1 VRVLLSAFSCQ
12 PGRGSEP
19 GVGWGVVSQAALRH
33 QIVVL
38 TDAHNRPA
46 IEQERA
52 LTPLSQASFV
62 YLGLPSVYRW
72 AGKSKCSGYLYYF
85 LWQLWAL
92 RVARKLHRE
101 HPFDLVHH
109 VTFVNSWAPSFLG
122 RLGIPFVWF
131 AGAKEHTPI
140 RFYRVLS
147 WRARITEA
155 LRSLAVAG
163 MGWLNLRWT
172 AVRAS
177 VVVTSSPE
185 RVWPAR
191 LTVERQPVG
200 ALGEEEMVALG
211 GLPIRKGGP
220 FRMASIGQL
229 NGGKGLVMGMRAF
242 VRLLE
247 THPESEYWI
256 VGDGPERKRLERL
269 AHELRCAHRVQFLGW
284 VPRSE
289 IPALLA
295 QVDVLVHPSLHEQFG
310 YVVLE
315 AMAAGRVVLVTDVGG
330 CGPLAKSGCGVVIP
344 LESPEQVTAELHK
357 ALLRLVWDGGHRLRA
372 AQAARKAAE
381 ELWSWAAAG
390 SRLEQIYQQ
399 AAGLPPR
406 NPCGWREQRLPRRVE
421 RQNAR

>member
-1 VRVLLSAFSCQ
+1 MRVLLSAFSCQ

-19 GVGWGVVSQAALRH
+19 GIGWGVITQVASRH

-46 IEQERA
+46 IEQERG
-52 LTPLSQASFV
+52 LTLLSQASFV

-101 HPFDLVHH
+101 HTFDLAHH
-109 VTFVNSWAPSFLG
+109 VTFGNSWAPSFLG

-140 RFYRVLS
+140 RFYGVLS

-155 LRSLAVAG
+155 LRSLAVGG

-172 AVRAS
+172 AARAS
-177 VVVTSSPE
+177 VVVTSSPK
-185 RVWPAR
+185 RLWPAR
-191 LTVERQPVG
+191 LTVKRQPVG
-200 ALGEEEMVALG
+200 ALSEKDMAALG
-211 GLPIRKGGP
+211 GLPVRTGGH
-220 FRMASIGQL
+220 FRMASIGRL
-229 NGGKGLVMGMRAF
+229 EGWKGFVLGLMAF
-242 VRLLE
+242 ARLL
-247 THPESEYWI
+247 TDWPESEYWI
-256 VGDGPERKRLERL
+256 IGDGPERKRLERL
-269 AHELRCAHRVQFLGW
+269 AKDLNCSLKVKFLGW

-289 IPALLA
+289 IPSLLA

-315 AMAAGRVVLVTDVGG
+315 AMAAGRVVLVADSGG
-330 CGPLAKSGCGVVIP
+330 CGELAKSGGGVVIP
-344 LESPEQVTAELHK
+344 LKSPDQVAAELHK
-357 ALLRLVWDGGHRLRA
+357 ALLRLAVDEGGRLRA
-372 AQAARKAAE
+372 ALAARKAAE
-381 ELWSWAAAG
+381 ELWSWAALGVRLEETYRQATAAG
-390 SRLEQIYQQ
+390 SLQAVRLART
-399 AAGLPPR
+399 AAASK
-406 NPCGWREQRLPRRVE
+406 N
-421 RQNAR
+421 